1 MKSLG
6 KKSFLNNLELL
17 FSAREK
23 VLTSFKSRLFSITNL
38 DKIPTREPT
47 EPTTEPEV
55 ATEPT
60 PKPATE
66 PTPTK
71 HKKSKLK
78 FQHKFMNEIIADEK
92 DKNNEIFSNYFKYRN
107 PWFLVKDLISAK
119 QNKNKKLVNNINN
132 GSIDLRNNI
141 NRKEVP
147 ENGNPEKI
155 DNIVEKILDFNKQQK
170 GKGIKILTPEQ
181 MLKRLPIALAQVKA
195 GNTSENL
202 LNETRQVMYSF
213 Y

>member
-1 MKSLG
+1 
-6 KKSFLNNLELL
+6 
-17 FSAREK
+17 
-23 VLTSFKSRLFSITNL
+23 
-38 DKIPTREPT
+38 
-47 EPTTEPEV
+47 
-55 ATEPT
+55 
-60 PKPATE
+60 
-66 PTPTK
+66 
-71 HKKSKLK
+71 
-78 FQHKFMNEIIADEK
+78 MNEIIADEK

-155 DNIVEKILDFNKQQK
+155 DNIVEKILDFNKQRK

>member
-132 GSIDLRNNI
+132 GQLI
-141 NRKEVP
+141 
-147 ENGNPEKI
+147 
-155 DNIVEKILDFNKQQK
+155 
-170 GKGIKILTPEQ
+170 
-181 MLKRLPIALAQVKA
+181 
-195 GNTSENL
+195 
-202 LNETRQVMYSF
+202 
-213 Y
+213 